1 MTDDGQSDA
10 RARWMRRIQAGDLEA
25 YRELLDDVGP
35 MILGFLRRR
44 VSDPAEVEDVY
55 QDTLMAL
62 HRARHTYEP
71 SRPLEPWLF
80 AIARHVVTDHA
91 RRRCGRAAFE
101 VLVDSLPERPAGVES
116 AGAAR
121 LVAVLGRLPT
131 GQREAFT
138 MLKLEGLTAVEAA
151 ARAGVRVGALRVRAH
166 RAYRALRVELA
177 G

>member
-1 MTDDGQSDA
+1 MTDDGHTDA
-10 RARWMRRIQAGDLEA
+10 RAWLMRRIQCGDREA

-35 MILGFLRRR
+35 MLLRFIRRR
-44 VSDPAEVEDVY
+44 VSDAAEVEDVY

-80 AIARHVVTDHA
+80 AIARHAVIDHA
-91 RRRCGRAAFE
+91 RRRCGRAAWE
-101 VLVDSLPERPAGVES
+101 VLVDALPERPADVES
-116 AGAAR
+116 AGIAHIA
-121 LVAVLGRLPT
+121 AVLGRLPS

-138 MLKLEGLTAVEAA
+138 MLKLEGLTAEEAA
-151 ARAGVRVGALRVRAH
+151 ARAGVRVGALKVRAH